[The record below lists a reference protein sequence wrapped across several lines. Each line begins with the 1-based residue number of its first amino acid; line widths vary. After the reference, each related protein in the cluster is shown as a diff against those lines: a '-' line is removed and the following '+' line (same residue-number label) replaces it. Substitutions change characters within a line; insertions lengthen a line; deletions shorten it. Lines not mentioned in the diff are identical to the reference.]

1 MIFLGYLN
9 PAKIKVYS
17 SDFGQWTTC
26 GPWPDP
32 NPNRNCRKYPADAT
46 NADKL
51 LSWNHPEIHN
61 QNYWL
66 APDKTK
72 NVGFI
77 IDLVETATVKVIFIV
92 NTQNGFMKDRGT
104 KKFKVFLTSDIGG
117 VWEEVLNEELE
128 DSRKSSQVKPS
139 KFKIKPTLARFA
151 KFVLVDYWGNG
162 GGLQYF
168 TCLDDDSDLVIPKP
182 AKGNRITMEL
192 NYLDFL

>member
-1 MIFLGYLN
+1 
-9 PAKIKVYS
+9 
-17 SDFGQWTTC
+17 
-26 GPWPDP
+26 
-32 NPNRNCRKYPADAT
+32 
-46 NADKL
+46 
-51 LSWNHPEIHN
+51 
-61 QNYWL
+61 
-66 APDKTK
+66 
-72 NVGFI
+72 
-77 IDLVETATVKVIFIV
+77 
-92 NTQNGFMKDRGT
+92 MKDRGT

-182 AKGNRITMEL
+182 AKGFKAMIESIIQIFL
-192 NYLDFL
+192 NFS